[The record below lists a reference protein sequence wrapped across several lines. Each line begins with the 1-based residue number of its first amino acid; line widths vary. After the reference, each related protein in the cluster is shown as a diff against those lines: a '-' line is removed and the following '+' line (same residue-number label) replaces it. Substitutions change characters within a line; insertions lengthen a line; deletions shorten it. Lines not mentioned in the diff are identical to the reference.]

1 MKKLLVVLAVFFVT
15 VSMFAA
21 TDYAIRDYAG
31 NPGGVLN
38 IGTLGDPKTFN
49 IVWAQE
55 TSSTDMLDWIGY
67 HETTGCF
74 IGSDQGGMQTVPL
87 LATDWWFSEDGKTA
101 YFELR
106 EGVLWSDGEPL
117 TMEDVLFTFNDVMF
131 INEMTANGNS
141 SYLDANDVLPVVE
154 LVDEKTISFT
164 WTIPNVWGWKAV
176 GATDILPKHAL
187 AEAVANGTLAE
198 KWTVDQFT
206 DVVGCGP
213 YVPEEF
219 VPGVYVKFVKNPLFW
234 MKDSNGYQ
242 LPYLDEIIYT
252 IVGDQNAELLKF
264 EAGELDEINPTAENF
279 PRLAEKAEEMGWNTV
294 VGGVALG
301 SNFITFNF
309 NAPDPVKKEWFRNAD
324 FRKAWVYALDRASII
339 ETIYNGLGAPLYGP
353 VSPSSGFYNPE
364 IEEYG
369 YKYSITRARLSLK
382 KGGFSWKE
390 DGTCVD
396 ANGNPVEFE
405 LLTNAG
411 NTAREAIGSIMA
423 SAGEKLGIKVNFT
436 PIDFNTV
443 VSKLQE
449 PSYEAVIIGLTGS
462 VDPGSGWNVYR
473 IDGGLHMWNYPP
485 EYSEVVSPEEYILPD
500 WEKRVDEI
508 FREQTAAVDEQ
519 DRYDLFAEYQ
529 DIFANEQPLVFTIAQ
544 NYLLVYDN
552 TLMLAN
558 DDPNPAAGAFWQREG
573 IYWK

>member
-21 TDYAIRDYAG
+21 TDYVIRDYAG

-38 IGTLGDPKTFN
+38 AGTLGDPKTFN
-49 IVWAQE
+49 PVWSQE
-55 TSSTDMLDWIGY
+55 TSSTDMLVWLGY
-67 HETTGCF
+67 GAAGTLFGA
-74 IGSDQGGMQTVPL
+74 DQGGMPTVPQ
-87 LATDWWFSEDGKTA
+87 LATKWWFSEDGKTV

-106 EGVLWSDGEPL
+106 EGVLWSDGEPV
-117 TMEDVLFTFNDVMF
+117 TMEDVLFTFNDVMLV
-131 INEMTANGNS
+131 NEMTANGNS
-141 SYLDANDVLPVVE
+141 SYMDANDELPVIEVI
-154 LVDEKTISFT
+154 DEKTIAFT
-164 WTIPNVWGWKAV
+164 WTVPNVWGYKAV
-176 GATDILPKHAL
+176 GYADILPKHAL

-206 DVVGCGP
+206 DIVCCGP
-213 YVPEEF
+213 YVPEEY

-242 LPYLDEIIYT
+242 LPYLDEVVFT
-252 IVGDQNAELLKF
+252 VVGDQNAELLKF
-264 EAGELDEINPTAENF
+264 EAGELSVIGPTAENF
-279 PRLAEKAEEMGWNTV
+279 PRLAEQAEEKGWKTV

-339 ETIYNGLGAPLYGP
+339 DTIYNGLGAPLYGP

-364 IEEYG
+364 VEEYG

-411 NTAREAIGSIMA
+411 NTAREAVGAIMT
-423 SAGEKLGIKVNFT
+423 SAAEKLGIKINYT

-443 VSKLQE
+443 VSKLLE

-462 VDPGSGWNVYR
+462 VDPGSGWNVFR

-485 EYSEVVSPEEYILPD
+485 EYSEAVSPEEYVLPG

-508 FREQTAAVDEQ
+508 FREQTAAVVEQ
-519 DRYDLFAEYQ
+519 DRFDLFAEFQ
-529 DIFANEQPLVFTIAQ
+529 VIFADEQPLVYTIGQ
-544 NYLLVYDN
+544 NYLLVYDD
-552 TLMLAN
+552 TLELAN
-558 DDPNPAAGAFWQREG
+558 DNPNPAAGAFWHREG